1 MSVKLLLFIQIASFL
16 LMLGTAEHLFTGI
29 ISSMIFILSFIMFAR
44 SSIYINKNEKRLL
57 RDCKIKEEKY

>member
-29 ISSMIFILSFIMFAR
+29 ISSIIFVLSFVMFAR
-44 SSIYINKNEKRLL
+44 SSIYINKHEKRLL
-57 RDCKIKEEKY
+57 RSCKVEKE